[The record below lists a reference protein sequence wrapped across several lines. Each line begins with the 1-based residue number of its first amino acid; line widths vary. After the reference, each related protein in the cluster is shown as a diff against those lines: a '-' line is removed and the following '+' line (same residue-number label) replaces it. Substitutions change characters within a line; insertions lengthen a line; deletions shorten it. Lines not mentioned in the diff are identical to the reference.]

1 MKVLSVTFCIVNRK
15 WKFQIDLAAG
25 AVSWWQR
32 RLLQRSAV
40 QQSPLDLNVSMNFD
54 HFENSSI
61 QVFSQY
67 WGSQEFQVQEK
78 RLLVL
83 LCPAD
88 PTCPESV
95 TILCWRQSPDYF
107 FLLSTRLYETFGNY
121 LWLAYYPLLTPPA
134 NAKTTFFSK
143 ILKYMASWLSY
154 LFVWPQYAHFS
165 ILRLSSWWIEKK
177 SETNAAKKCKLFSW
191 LRN

>member
-1 MKVLSVTFCIVNRK
+1 M
-15 WKFQIDLAAG
+15 
-25 AVSWWQR
+25 
-32 RLLQRSAV
+32 LLQRSAV
-40 QQSPLDLNVSMNFD
+40 RQSRLDLNVSMNFD

-67 WGSQEFQVQEK
+67 WGSQVFQVQEK

-95 TILCWRQSPDYF
+95 TILCWRQCPDYF
-107 FLLSTRLYETFGNY
+107 FLLSTRLYERLLVTSCDWRNY
-121 LWLAYYPLLTPPA
+121 PMLTPPA
-134 NAKTTFFSK
+134 KAKTTFFSK

-154 LFVWPQYAHFS
+154 LFLWPQYAYVS
-165 ILRLSSWWIEKK
+165 ILRPSSWWIEKNQKPTQPK
-177 SETNAAKKCKLFSW
+177 SAQKCFTW
-191 LRN
+191 LRI

>member
-1 MKVLSVTFCIVNRK
+1 
-15 WKFQIDLAAG
+15 
-25 AVSWWQR
+25 
-32 RLLQRSAV
+32 
-40 QQSPLDLNVSMNFD
+40 MNFD

-95 TILCWRQSPDYF
+95 TILCWRQCPDDF
-107 FLLSTRLYETFGNY
+107 FLLSTTLYERLLVTICNWRNY
-121 LWLAYYPLLTPPA
+121 PMLTPPA
-134 NAKTTFFSK
+134 NAKNTFFLQDSEVHGE
-143 ILKYMASWLSY
+143 LAF
-154 LFVWPQYAHFS
+154 LFVCLTTMCPFHYSKTIIRKIPLKNLLAVKFS
-165 ILRLSSWWIEKK
+165 LKSSSMEACTQTSYDLAPNLLRFRL
-177 SETNAAKKCKLFSW
+177 
-191 LRN
+191 